1 MPSSKCF
8 NISQKSILTI
18 IVRIEPP
25 MRSRKSIFKTEFC
38 VIISNLVLV
47 ENSFLETSNT
57 TLVQNKQVLKF
68 GVPNKN

>member
-25 MRSRKSIFKTEFC
+25 MRSRKSIFETEFC

-47 ENSFLETSNT
+47 ENGFLETSNT
-57 TLVQNKQVLKF
+57 TLVQNEQTLK
-68 GVPNKN
+68 VVTPSKN